1 MKFDLE
7 LNDKTKKILDN
18 AIDEPISVDE
28 ANYLINVQGQ
38 DLFGLLA
45 AADKVRENVVGNK
58 VTFINNCNLNFT
70 NVCKVLCG
78 FCAFGKSRNDPEA
91 YILTDEEIIQKA
103 DSAVKTGAHEFT
115 LMGGVLPEADID
127 YYEHL
132 LKLLK
137 DHYPN
142 TMIHGFSPTMIYDA
156 AQVSEM
162 DIKEQLKDIK
172 TQLRLSMNG
181 AVSQSMREKGLVY
194 KLNFG
199 VELPRIKMIAESYEK
214 NHDLAQ
220 ALWKEDIREC
230 KILAGMLQPIETF
243 YPEIADIWV
252 ENIRNIEIA
261 ELTCMNLFQHLP
273 YAPAKSFHWIADEQE
288 YIQTC
293 GFLTAARLLMK
304 KGDMNE
310 RVENE
315 FLDQAITA
323 FLSGSYHVRNAAMTA
338 IRRFMQ
344 QNEENSFQVC
354 RRVEGMDN
362 SSSDVEQLLYNLVKE
377 EVC

>member
-1 MKFDLE
+1 M
-7 LNDKTKKILDN
+7 
-18 AIDEPISVDE
+18 ID
-28 ANYLINVQGQ
+28 
-38 DLFGLLA
+38 
-45 AADKVRENVVGNK
+45 
-58 VTFINNCNLNFT
+58 T
-70 NVCKVLCG
+70 
-78 FCAFGKSRNDPEA
+78 
-91 YILTDEEIIQKA
+91 
-103 DSAVKTGAHEFT
+103 
-115 LMGGVLPEADID
+115 
-127 YYEHL
+127 
-132 LKLLK
+132 
-137 DHYPN
+137 
-142 TMIHGFSPTMIYDA
+142 
-156 AQVSEM
+156 
-162 DIKEQLKDIK
+162 KEQLHQRLKDIK

-181 AVSQSMREKGLVY
+181 VVSQSMREKGLVY

-199 VELPRIKMIAESYEK
+199 VELPRIKGIAAGYEK
-214 NHDLAQ
+214 DHSLAQ

-230 KILAGMLQPIETF
+230 KILAGLLQPAEGF
-243 YPEIADIWV
+243 PPQKNRCACFPQPVESFLPEIADIWV
-252 ENIRNIEIA
+252 EDIRNIEIA
-261 ELTCMNLFQHLP
+261 ELTTMNLFQHLP
-273 YAPAKSFHWIADEQE
+273 YAPAKSFHWIASEDEYTQV
-288 YIQTC
+288 C
-293 GFLTAARLLMK
+293 GFLTIARLLMK

>member
-1 MKFDLE
+1 
-7 LNDKTKKILDN
+7 
-18 AIDEPISVDE
+18 
-28 ANYLINVQGQ
+28 
-38 DLFGLLA
+38 
-45 AADKVRENVVGNK
+45 
-58 VTFINNCNLNFT
+58 
-70 NVCKVLCG
+70 
-78 FCAFGKSRNDPEA
+78 
-91 YILTDEEIIQKA
+91 
-103 DSAVKTGAHEFT
+103 
-115 LMGGVLPEADID
+115 
-127 YYEHL
+127 
-132 LKLLK
+132 
-137 DHYPN
+137 
-142 TMIHGFSPTMIYDA
+142 
-156 AQVSEM
+156 M

-199 VELPRIKMIAESYEK
+199 VELPRIKMIAENYEK

-315 FLDQAITA
+315 FLDPANY
-323 FLSGSYHVRNAAMTA
+323 S
-338 IRRFMQ
+338 IRQSVLYIPTVIMF
-344 QNEENSFQVC
+344 VT
-354 RRVEGMDN
+354 
-362 SSSDVEQLLYNLVKE
+362 LLYWLSANICSIVKNMPFKYAVWWRE
-377 EVC
+377 WLILPWKGSRCSTTW